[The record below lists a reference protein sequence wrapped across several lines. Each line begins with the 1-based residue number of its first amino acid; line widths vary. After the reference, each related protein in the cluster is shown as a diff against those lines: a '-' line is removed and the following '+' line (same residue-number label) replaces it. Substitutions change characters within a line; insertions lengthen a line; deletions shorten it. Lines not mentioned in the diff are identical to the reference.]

1 MPETQLDAFDVIKQV
16 SQHTSFDELASRDPV
31 TRTDA
36 ELWRM
41 IELDRAARAQWE
53 RKVAERKAKKEG
65 ATDGE

>member
-1 MPETQLDAFDVIKQV
+1 MSETQLDAFDVIKQV
-16 SQHTSFDELASRDPV
+16 SQHTSFDELASRDPA

-65 ATDGE
+65 ATDDE